1 MAKNDTPPPNHDHL
15 HDPHDDGVPRGGRWA
30 TFMAISLALVF
41 AIVIA
46 PDALKIPLAVLS
58 ILTLLLGIGMLMM
71 GGKKRKEE

>member
-1 MAKNDTPPPNHDHL
+1 
-15 HDPHDDGVPRGGRWA
+15 
-30 TFMAISLALVF
+30 MAISLALVF